1 MSRTA
6 IALFVEILLG
16 AAGAR
21 LYVPSSEATSEEQA
35 EPETPVTLPDLPEP
49 YYKVLFENDA
59 VRIVDHRLAPGER
72 EPEHTHAP
80 MVGYFVQGA
89 TGDGYRSRRLHLGGD
104 PPDRPVRR
112 GGQSHVVDAFTG
124 EHGGHSPPL
133 HPGRVQE
140 RAAETLN
147 GCDSV
152 QTMGWG

>member
-6 IALFVEILLG
+6 IALFVGILLG

-35 EPETPVTLPDLPEP
+35 EP

-80 MVGYFVQGA
+80 MVGYFIQGA
-89 TGDGYRSRRLHLGGD
+89 TVMVTEADGSTSEVTLPTGRFGGADNRTWWTHSLENTGDTALHSILVEFKNEQPRR
-104 PPDRPVRR
+104 
-112 GGQSHVVDAFTG
+112 
-124 EHGGHSPPL
+124 
-133 HPGRVQE
+133 
-140 RAAETLN
+140 
-147 GCDSV
+147 
-152 QTMGWG
+152 